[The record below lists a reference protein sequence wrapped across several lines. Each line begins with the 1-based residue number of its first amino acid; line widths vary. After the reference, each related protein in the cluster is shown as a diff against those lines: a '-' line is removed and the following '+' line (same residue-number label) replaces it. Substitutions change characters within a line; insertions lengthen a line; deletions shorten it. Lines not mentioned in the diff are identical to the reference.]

1 MSMIRHIVG
10 GLRALL
16 RKRASDR
23 DLDDEVRQ
31 YLESATQE
39 HMRAGMSRAHA
50 ERAAR
55 VDFGGVENAKEV
67 VRSAGWEAML
77 ESLIRDIQYA
87 VRSLRASP
95 GYAVAAIAILGTGI
109 GLTTSVL
116 TVSST
121 VLRQQWPVADPSRV
135 VAILSA
141 QGGPGFSPAEARYFR
156 KIAPPQVA

>member
-67 VRSAGWEAML
+67 VRSAVSTMRLADW
-77 ESLIRDIQYA
+77 
-87 VRSLRASP
+87 
-95 GYAVAAIAILGTGI
+95 
-109 GLTTSVL
+109 
-116 TVSST
+116 SST
-121 VLRQQWPVADPSRV
+121 RWSYAFKRIRIFCF
-135 VAILSA
+135 AM
-141 QGGPGFSPAEARYFR
+141 FTR
-156 KIAPPQVA
+156 